1 MELTLEELADQ
12 LVSLMPQYVKD
23 YVFIND
29 FLDEPSDL
37 FGLWADVTLPRTGS
51 FAVEWGF
58 GSDGWDSF
66 SPSLTIRGSIELAIK
81 EIKRA
86 HGIAEE
92 GRRELY
98 DEEAEC

>member
-12 LVSLMPQYVKD
+12 LVSLMPQYVSD

-29 FLDEPSDL
+29 FLDEPDSMKEA
-37 FGLWADVTLPRTGS
+37 WVDVALLHVGS
-51 FAVEWGF
+51 FSVEWGI
-58 GSDGWDSF
+58 GSDWWDSF

-92 GRRELY
+92 QRRELY
-98 DEEAEC
+98 DEETEC